1 MQSDQPGSYEVGYW
15 IFKLVR
21 INLSYALIVV
31 IGYLIFLIIRELRS
45 EDDDT

>member
-1 MQSDQPGSYEVGYW
+1 MQSDQPSSYEVGYW

-21 INLSYALIVV
+21 ISLPYALIAV

-45 EDDDT
+45 EDDGK